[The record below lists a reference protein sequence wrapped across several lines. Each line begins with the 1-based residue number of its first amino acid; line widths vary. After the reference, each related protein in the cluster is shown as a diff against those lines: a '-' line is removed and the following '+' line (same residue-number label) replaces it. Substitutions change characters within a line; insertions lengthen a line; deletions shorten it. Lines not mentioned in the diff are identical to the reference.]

1 MISNPYIVLPLI
13 AILSA
18 FVIEASTTN
27 RTDLRMPPRSVI
39 LRRSAA
45 LLVMCGV
52 LAMTILSLLL
62 AGNGRSVLS
71 PTSIYF
77 AITGLYYQSMV
88 LTLGIPVLVFIA
100 VCLPSIFSAG
110 RGVSTRLR
118 ILLLLAIV
126 GSLAHFAIF
135 WTMGVEQW
143 SYSFT
148 VGVAAV
154 NAAMLGSIVVTAW
167 LLDRLRTPSFAA
179 SMCSAFPLIVW
190 FCVFGFPHLG
200 KLP

>member
-27 RTDLRMPPRSVI
+27 RTDLRMPPRRVI

-52 LAMTILSLLL
+52 LAMTILWLLL

-77 AITGLYYQSMV
+77 AITGMYYQSMV
-88 LTLGIPVLVFIA
+88 LTLGIPVLVFVA
-100 VCLPSIFSAG
+100 VCLPS
-110 RGVSTRLR
+110 
-118 ILLLLAIV
+118 
-126 GSLAHFAIF
+126 
-135 WTMGVEQW
+135 
-143 SYSFT
+143 
-148 VGVAAV
+148 
-154 NAAMLGSIVVTAW
+154 MLS
-167 LLDRLRTPSFAA
+167 
-179 SMCSAFPLIVW
+179 
-190 FCVFGFPHLG
+190 
-200 KLP
+200 

>member
-27 RTDLRMPPRSVI
+27 RTDLRMPPLSVI

-77 AITGLYYQSMV
+77 AITGLYLQSIV

-110 RGVSTRLR
+110 RGVPTRLR
-118 ILLLLAIV
+118 ILLFLAIV
-126 GSLAHFAIF
+126 GSLLHFALF

-143 SYSFT
+143 SFSYTF
-148 VGVAAV
+148 GVAAI
-154 NAAMLGSIVVTAW
+154 NAALSGSIIVTAC
-167 LLDRLRTPSFAA
+167 LLDRLRTPTFAA
-179 SMCSAFPLIVW
+179 SICITIPLIVW
-190 FCVFGFPHLG
+190 LCVFGFPHLG